1 MRAKMAVA
9 AERERDAHYLYDRHD
24 RTFPQLIKV
33 EKYFPSEG
41 AGAEMVLLQDTLGDL
56 SHCNIIVVL

>member
-41 AGAEMVLLQDTLGDL
+41 AGQRWLCRQDTLGDA
-56 SHCNIIVVL
+56 SHCNVIVLL